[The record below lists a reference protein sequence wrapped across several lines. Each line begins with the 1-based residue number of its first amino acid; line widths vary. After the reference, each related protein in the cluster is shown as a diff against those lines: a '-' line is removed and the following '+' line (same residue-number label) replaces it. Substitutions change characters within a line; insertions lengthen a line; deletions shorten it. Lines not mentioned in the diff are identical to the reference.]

1 MYNNFRDWLNDIL
14 QNNRFENVKAFNF
27 NLYEDADENDSP
39 FFSVQLIGAPFYN
52 PENDDWACNELYSS
66 EENLFIIDNCEDW
79 EDCLDIATK
88 LIREYLYDEKCSVV
102 LKLAE
107 VVAVGFVDGDLEVV
121 SYNDQSEQSR

>member
-102 LKLAE
+102 LRLAE